1 MLRAISKIFKRNS
14 RDPEHR
20 HQMVR
25 ARYDAAQTTADN
37 MRHWAAADSLGPD
50 AAANPDVRQRL
61 RNRARYEVAN
71 NSYAKGIGL
80 TLANDA
86 IGTGARLQMLTENM
100 ELNREIEHS
109 FLEWALEVN
118 LAEKLRTMRLAL
130 FQDGEAFAILNSNP
144 MLEHDVKL
152 DLLLLEADQVT
163 SGFGMVQPDNEIDGV
178 IFDDCGNPI
187 AYRVL
192 KYHPGEMRMV
202 YTNHL
207 NSMIVPAENM
217 IHLYRLDRPGMHRGI
232 PEITPALPLFA
243 MLRRFTLATLGTAES
258 AANFAAILYTDAPA
272 NGEADAVEPM
282 DAIELERN
290 MLLTMPGGWK
300 MSQLNP
306 AHPASTY
313 AEFKHEILN
322 EIARCLSLPYN
333 IAACNSSGYNYSSG
347 RLDHQTYY
355 KSIQVF
361 QDWFASRVLNRILKA
376 WLLEYCLQQSEVLNM
391 VYDQRLH
398 TWFWDGMEHV
408 DPSKEANAQ
417 QTRLEN
423 MTTNLAIEYARQ
435 GRDWESELRQVAR
448 ERELMQQLNISTQE
462 VNPKSNPKETKK
474 DE

>member
-14 RDPEHR
+14 RDPEQR

-86 IGTGARLQMLTENM
+86 IGTGARLQMLTESM

-152 DLLLLEADQVT
+152 DLLLVEADQVT

-178 IFDDCGNPI
+178 IFDDFGNPI

-207 NSMIVPAENM
+207 NSMVIPADNM

-448 ERELMQQLNISTQE
+448 ERKLMQQLNISTQE
-462 VNPKSNPKETKK
+462 VNPKTNPKETKE